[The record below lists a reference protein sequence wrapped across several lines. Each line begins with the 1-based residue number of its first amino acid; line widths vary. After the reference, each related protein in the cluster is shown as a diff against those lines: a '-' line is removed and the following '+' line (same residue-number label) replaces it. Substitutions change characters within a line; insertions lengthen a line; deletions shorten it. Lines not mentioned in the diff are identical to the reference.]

1 MNVLAAR
8 EPIIDTHV
16 HLWDLAHPKLTW
28 NWVDTPDDHPILG
41 NIDQVK
47 MQAFTMRALEAE
59 AKTTNAQA
67 FVHVQA
73 AIGSADPVD
82 ETRWLEATA
91 GDVLDAHLAASPRY
105 RGTRDFAVEP
115 WLASGVEDAGME
127 AGLRELAK
135 RGLLLDLDCEYPN
148 MAAAAR
154 MAARHPE
161 LAIVLEHIGF
171 PRRRD
176 DDYFQAWQ
184 AAIKLLAQ
192 QENVVCKISGI
203 AMTDPDFT
211 LDSLRP
217 WVLTC
222 VSAFGPERCMIGS
235 NWPLDRMFSSYPT
248 IIDVYR
254 ELLSELSGEEQHE
267 VLCGTANRVYSLNLD
282 L

>member
-82 ETRWLEATA
+82 ETRWLEEMAADHPRLAGIVGHTDLREATA

-135 RGLLLDLDCEYPN
+135 RNLLLDMDCEYPN

-184 AAIKLLAQ
+184 AGIKLLSQ
-192 QENVVCKISGI
+192 QDNVVCKISGI

-222 VSAFGPERCMIGS
+222 VAAFGP
-235 NWPLDRMFSSYPT
+235 
-248 IIDVYR
+248 
-254 ELLSELSGEEQHE
+254 SGEEQHE